1 MPASITQILKQF
13 SPEDIASLSRLKR
26 GVEKEGLRCDLQG
39 KISQTDHPEALG
51 SALTHPHITTDYSE
65 ALLEFITPVFE
76 QPEQMLEFLG
86 KQQSFTLHQLKD
98 ELVWPGS
105 MPCGLDGELSV
116 PIAKYGSSNLGQLK
130 HVYRHGLWHR
140 YGRIMQA
147 IAGIHFNFS
156 MADEFWPLWKNIK
169 QDTGSLQEF
178 KNHSY
183 LGLIRNF
190 RRQSWLLLYLFGA
203 SPALCRSFMDGNT
216 DHQLEPLE
224 PGSLH
229 LPYATS
235 LRMSDLGYQNNAQ
248 SSLKVCYNSLDT
260 YVETLNG
267 AVTQSVPGYESIGI
281 KDTNNYKQLNTNLLQ
296 IENEYYSDVRPKR
309 VAHAGEKPLQALAN
323 RGIEYVEVRCL
334 DINPYLAEGLDSQQ
348 VRFLDLFLLHCL
360 LTESPQ
366 MDTADYQ
373 RIASNQKATVLT
385 GRQPGLML
393 NKAGQ
398 DISLKDWAEQLILEF
413 KPLAQALDAHHG
425 NALYAQALESQADK
439 IANPEQTPSGQ
450 MLKQMDKE
458 GLAYFELMLQLAKQH
473 KTNIADLSTEDVQA
487 MQQTAS
493 DSLLQQQ
500 QLEQADTQEF
510 SEYLKDFLH
519 R

>member
-1 MPASITQILKQF
+1 MPEFITQILKQF

-26 GVEKEGLRCDLQG
+26 GVEKEGLRCDSNG
-39 KISQTDHPEALG
+39 KIAQTDHPKALG
-51 SALTHPHITTDYSE
+51 SALTHPNITTDYSE

-76 QPEQMLEFLG
+76 NPEEMLAFLG
-86 KQQSFTLHQLKD
+86 KQQSFTQENIGD

-116 PIAKYGSSNLGQLK
+116 PIAQYGSSNLGQLK

-156 MADEFWPLWKNIK
+156 MADEFWPVWKKVKNNT
-169 QDTGSLQEF
+169 DSLQDF
-178 KNHSY
+178 KSQSY

-216 DHQLEPLE
+216 EHNLEPLE

-260 YVETLNG
+260 YVQTLNG
-267 AVTQSVPGYESIGI
+267 AVTQSVDAYEDIGVQ
-281 KDTNNYKQLNTNLLQ
+281 DGETYKQLNTNLLQ

-309 VAHAGEKPLQALAN
+309 VAQANEKPLQALAN

-334 DINPYLAEGLDSQQ
+334 DINPYLADGLDSQQ

-360 LTESPQ
+360 LTDSPQ
-366 MDTADYQ
+366 MDNADYQ
-373 RIASNQKATVLT
+373 RIADNQKATVLT
-385 GRQPGLML
+385 GRQPGLKL

-398 DISLKDWAEQLILEF
+398 DIGLKDWAQQLIEEF
-413 KPLAQALDAHHG
+413 KPLALALDVHHG
-425 NALYAQALESQADK
+425 NSQYAEALDIQAAK
-439 IANPEQTPSGQ
+439 IANPELTPSGQ
-450 MLKQMDKE
+450 LLKQMDKE

-473 KTNIADLSTEDVQA
+473 KTNKTELSPEDLKAMNNIAQ
-487 MQQTAS
+487 
-493 DSLLQQQ
+493 DSLSQQDT
-500 QLEQADTQEF
+500 LEQADHQSF
-510 SEYLKDFLH
+510 DDYLADFLQ